1 MTSRRNFLTQ
11 AGLLSAGMM
20 VAPGI
25 LRAAGNAGNEIVG
38 LQLWSMR
45 DQLSGGNVREVMA
58 KVAKAGYGEVET
70 YGYSKKD
77 GFWGLNAKTF
87 SDVLKSNG
95 LSTPSGHF
103 EFDGFFRTGETAE
116 LESYIDAAHATG
128 MEYIIVPHLDDNL
141 IKTVDDFKHIADK
154 LNVAAGICKKAG
166 LKFGYHNHN
175 FEWKK
180 VDGTTFYDTILSQTD
195 PDVVK
200 MEMDLYWVV
209 RTGQDPVEIIK
220 AHPGRFFAFHI
231 KDMDKGNKELNT
243 EVGNGSI
250 DFKRIMKYARLGGVK
265 HFIVEQEN
273 YTNIDAYVSIAK
285 SCSYVKNVLH
295 V

>member
-1 MTSRRNFLTQ
+1 MTNRRSFLTQ
-11 AGLLSAGMM
+11 AGLISAGMM
-20 VAPGI
+20 IAPG
-25 LRAAGNAGNEIVG
+25 LLKAASRENIVG

-45 DQLSGGNVREVMA
+45 DQLSGGNVKDVIA
-58 KVAKAGYGEVET
+58 KVAKAGYKEVET

-77 GFWGLNAKTF
+77 GFWGLDAQTF
-87 SDVLKSNG
+87 GSVLKDNG
-95 LSTPSGHF
+95 IRTPSGHF
-103 EFDGFFRTGETAE
+103 EFDGFFRTGETDD
-116 LESYIDAAHATG
+116 LQSYIDAANITG
-128 MEYIIVPHLDDNL
+128 MEYVIVPHLDDKL

-154 LNVAAGICKKAG
+154 LSTAAAMCKKAG

-175 FEWKK
+175 FEWKQ

-195 PDVVK
+195 PEVVK

-231 KDMDKGNKELNT
+231 KDMDKNNHDLNT
-243 EVGNGSI
+243 EVGIGTI
-250 DFKRIMKYARLGGVK
+250 DFKRIMGYSKLAGVK

-273 YTNIDAYVSIAK
+273 YTNIDPYVSITQ
-285 SCSYVKNVLH
+285 SCAYVKNVLN